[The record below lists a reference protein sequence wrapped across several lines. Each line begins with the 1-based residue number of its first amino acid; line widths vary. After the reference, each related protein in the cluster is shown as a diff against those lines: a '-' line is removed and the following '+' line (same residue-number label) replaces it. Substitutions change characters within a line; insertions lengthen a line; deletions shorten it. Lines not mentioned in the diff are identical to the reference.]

1 MKLAISIAVL
11 VVCGLAAGP
20 SGSAQASSSAQSQS
34 KPSDKQK
41 TPPNP
46 AQPGS
51 QSNPFPEDTTT
62 VPVMPN
68 GNTPVTPDVPS
79 SSAPA
84 SDLPKGDVDPV
95 RSPDDPMPDSSTSA
109 QGFSSSTT
117 GMDRV
122 LAPPDTDSSGRDN
135 SKNHAAP
142 EHQETAAEDESVG
155 SYYLDQKNWKAALSR
170 FESAVVLDPENPEV
184 YWGLAEAQRH
194 LGKFTEAR
202 ASYGK
207 LVEYDPDSKHGK
219 EARKLLKD
227 PELANAA
234 PTAAGSKP

>member
-11 VVCGLAAGP
+11 VACGLAAGSP
-20 SGSAQASSSAQSQS
+20 GTAQSTAQSSSSGQSQS

-41 TPPNP
+41 TPP
-46 AQPGS
+46 QPPS

-62 VPVMPN
+62 VPLMPN
-68 GNTPVTPDVPS
+68 GNSPATPDVPS
-79 SSAPA
+79 SSASA
-84 SDLPKGDVDPV
+84 TDLPKGDVDPV
-95 RSPDDPMPDSSTSA
+95 RSPDDPMTDSSTDA

-122 LAPPDTDSSGRDN
+122 LAPPDTDSSGRGN
-135 SKNHAAP
+135 NKNHPAP
-142 EHQETAAEDESVG
+142 EHQETAAEDETVG
-155 SYYLDQKNWKAALSR
+155 SYYLDQKNWRAALSR

-184 YWGLAEAQRH
+184 YWGLGEAQRH
-194 LGKFTEAR
+194 LGKFTEAK
-202 ASYGK
+202 ASYEK

-227 PELANAA
+227 PELANAS
-234 PTAAGSKP
+234 AAKP

>member
-1 MKLAISIAVL
+1 
-11 VVCGLAAGP
+11 
-20 SGSAQASSSAQSQS
+20 
-34 KPSDKQK
+34 
-41 TPPNP
+41 
-46 AQPGS
+46 
-51 QSNPFPEDTTT
+51 
-62 VPVMPN
+62 MPN
-68 GNTPVTPDVPS
+68 GNAPVTADEPS
-79 SSAPA
+79 RGPAP
-84 SDLPKGDVDPV
+84 SELPRADADPV
-95 RSPDDPMPDSSTSA
+95 RSPDDPMPDSSTDA

-122 LAPPDTDSSGRDN
+122 LPPPDTDSTGRN
-135 SKNHAAP
+135 NKNHPVP

-184 YWGLAEAQRH
+184 YWGLGEAQRH

-202 ASYGK
+202 ASYEK

-227 PELANAA
+227 PELANA
-234 PTAAGSKP
+234 PTAAKAKP

>member
-1 MKLAISIAVL
+1 MKLVISIAVL
-11 VVCGLAAGP
+11 VACGLAAGSP
-20 SGSAQASSSAQSQS
+20 GTAQSSSSSQSQS

-41 TPPNP
+41 TPPQP
-46 AQPGS
+46 AT

-62 VPVMPN
+62 VPLMPN
-68 GNTPVTPDVPS
+68 SNSPVTPDVPS
-79 SSAPA
+79 SSASA
-84 SDLPKGDVDPV
+84 TDLTKGDADPV
-95 RSPDDPMPDSSTSA
+95 RSPDDPTPDASTDA

-122 LAPPDTDSSGRDN
+122 LAPPDTDSSGRGN
-135 SKNHAAP
+135 NKNHPGP
-142 EHQETAAEDESVG
+142 EHQETAAEDETVG

-184 YWGLAEAQRH
+184 YWGLGEAQRH

-202 ASYGK
+202 ASYEK

-227 PELANAA
+227 PELANA
-234 PTAAGSKP
+234 PTAAKAKP